1 MAQYIN
7 QVITLGNWSCVQGYI
22 GLVYSN
28 DLKFE
33 SYFFRQKNLVMKRL
47 VLFHFIQTFLPSGK
61 ILRLTLR
68 LTVLLF
74 EECLFQFRGWHFG
87 LLSIYFSVSI
97 IYNSNSLTFR
107 LDPRASPARISLT
120 ITSLLTLTTMSNGA
134 RQVQF
139 FKINI
144 FMANGDFPNLSKY
157 FRIFLKCRTS
167 KQWIYGR
174 VFRK

>member
-1 MAQYIN
+1 
-7 QVITLGNWSCVQGYI
+7 
-22 GLVYSN
+22 
-28 DLKFE
+28 
-33 SYFFRQKNLVMKRL
+33 MKRL

-74 EECLFQFRGWHFG
+74 KECLFQFRGWHFG

-97 IYNSNSLTFR
+97 INYNFNPLTFR

-144 FMANGDFPNLSKY
+144 FMANGDFQNFRAN
-157 FRIFLKCRTS
+157 FRIFLKYRTS